1 MVEPLGILKSSS
13 GLPFQKPEGR
23 SRTQPPWEV
32 ALPSPGASSRAQ
44 GEVGRSRG
52 PGKPLSASALLRR
65 RGEDYDLR
73 AYPLLQG
80 KEEVEKGGHVG
91 DGRRV

>member
-32 ALPSPGASSRAQ
+32 ALPSPGSIQQGTGRGREEQGAWEASFGICSAQ
-44 GEVGRSRG
+44 EEGRG
-52 PGKPLSASALLRR
+52 L
-65 RGEDYDLR
+65 
-73 AYPLLQG
+73 
-80 KEEVEKGGHVG
+80 
-91 DGRRV
+91 